1 MELCL
6 VLCGSLDGRRVWGR
20 MDMCICMAESLCCSS
35 GTITTLLISY
45 WRRKWQPTLVFTPG
59 KSHGPR
65 SLVGYS
71 PWGRKE
77 SDTTEWLHFHF
88 QSAILQYKIKSFYR
102 KLKRKKNYAEHFFKK
117 ACLPHPWHLYRW
129 IFILCVT
136 PGKCSFLTPGNEQ
149 GMLWT
154 QDMEE
159 RKTILQRSC
168 LWMMYLKILFNF
180 FYWDGSPPPGPFLAP
195 YYAKSLPLPWTW
207 VTVLKNKNPLFM
219 EEPDSRKKSGEGK
232 NTSISLMK

>member
-1 MELCL
+1 M
-6 VLCGSLDGRRVWGR
+6 
-20 MDMCICMAESLCCSS
+20 
-35 GTITTLLISY
+35 
-45 WRRKWQPTLVFTPG
+45 WQPGWEEGLGENGYVYTYGWVPSLFTWNYYNIVNQLLEKEMATHSGIHAWKIPW
-59 KSHGPR
+59 

-71 PWGRKE
+71 PWGCKE
-77 SDTTEWLHFHF
+77 LDTTEWLHFHF

-102 KLKRKKNYAEHFFKK
+102 KLKRKKNYAEYFFKK
-117 ACLPHPWHLYRW
+117 ACLSHPWHLYRW
-129 IFILCVT
+129 IFILCVS
-136 PGKCSFLTPGNEQ
+136 PGKRSFLTPGNEQ

-159 RKTILQRSC
+159 RKTVLQRSC

-180 FYWDGSPPPGPFLAP
+180 FYWDGSTPPGTFLAP